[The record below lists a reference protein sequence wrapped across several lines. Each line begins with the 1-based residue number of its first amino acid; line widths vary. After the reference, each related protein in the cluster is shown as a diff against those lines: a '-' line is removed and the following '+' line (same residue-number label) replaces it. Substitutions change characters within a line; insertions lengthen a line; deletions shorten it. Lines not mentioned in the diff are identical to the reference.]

1 MSGPTSPTAQRSALS
16 PEMIILAGCVIAIL
30 TFGPRSAIGAFQLPI
45 LSSTKWNGEIFSF
58 ALAIQNLLWGVG
70 QPIAGALADRYG
82 SMRVLMVGGLLY
94 AAGLILMSVSTT
106 PASFNLSA
114 GVLIGFGLSGSSF
127 NLVLGAFGK
136 LLPENRRSMAFGLGT
151 AAGSFGQFLF
161 SPIAGGMI
169 QSYGWQTTSV
179 VFGLLMFAIIPL
191 AMAVA
196 SKPAAPQVANS
207 SAVEDQTARQALVE
221 AFGHRSYVLLVLGFF
236 TCGFQLAFVTVHFQR
251 YVVEA
256 GLRPEV
262 GYWAFA
268 LVGIFNIVGSLSAGW
283 AGTRMPKRWI
293 LSGIYLARSIAT
305 VMFILL
311 PPTALSAYVFGA
323 VTGLLW
329 LSTVPPTS
337 ALVSQMFGTRHFA
350 MLFGFAFFSHQVG
363 GFLGVLLGGILREQ
377 TGSYMIVWWLSI
389 GFGIASALINL
400 PIVEKAV
407 PRKDGLVT
415 A

>member
-1 MSGPTSPTAQRSALS
+1 MCIRD
-16 PEMIILAGCVIAIL
+16 
-30 TFGPRSAIGAFQLPI
+30 R
-45 LSSTKWNGEIFSF
+45 
-58 ALAIQNLLWGVG
+58 LWGVG

-136 LLPENRRSMAFGLGT
+136 LLPENRRSMAFGLGP

-207 SAVEDQTARQALVE
+207 SAC
-221 AFGHRSYVLLVLGFF
+221 LL
-236 TCGFQLAFVTVHFQR
+236 
-251 YVVEA
+251 Y
-256 GLRPEV
+256 
-262 GYWAFA
+262 
-268 LVGIFNIVGSLSAGW
+268 
-283 AGTRMPKRWI
+283 
-293 LSGIYLARSIAT
+293 
-305 VMFILL
+305 
-311 PPTALSAYVFGA
+311 
-323 VTGLLW
+323 
-329 LSTVPPTS
+329 TS
-337 ALVSQMFGTRHFA
+337 RCV
-350 MLFGFAFFSHQVG
+350 
-363 GFLGVLLGGILREQ
+363 
-377 TGSYMIVWWLSI
+377 
-389 GFGIASALINL
+389 
-400 PIVEKAV
+400 
-407 PRKDGLVT
+407 
-415 A
+415 